1 MPDLAGSKARF
12 ERMLAVLAG
21 LFFLTVLCLML
32 FAQNSLSAYY
42 SQPALLPNLLLLPAA
57 LALLA
62 TAALLRGLAARL
74 PRHIRWGA
82 LLALY
87 FPLLLAL
94 QLLFTRSVWYY
105 PGFDVI
111 NVYQDAQRIAEG
123 SRAATTYYN
132 LCPNNAPI
140 TLLLSVPLWVAVR
153 LGLAVPYV
161 VLPYLGAV
169 MANVALLLTMVC
181 IGRLTQSRFAR
192 LGSLLL
198 GTAWIAFSM
207 LTTVPYTDIF
217 AIVFP
222 VLALMLYL
230 GKLRPLP
237 KWFLISLTLFFGA
250 SIKPTVLILLIALVV
265 VEGRRALAGGR
276 LTARKTARIGAVLL
290 ALAIGAAPGLVWQ
303 NVSTAYMTGTA
314 RPEGQLSETHYLMLG
329 MNGDTFGGHSPDDVT
344 FSTSFATLSQRRQ
357 ANLLRAWERL
367 TGRTFAANVAFFA
380 TKAYKAFSDGT
391 FAADQSFLVL
401 DVPAR
406 QDGLSVFLRSV
417 FHRKGSLHPLLVTLQ
432 QGVWL
437 TVLVMGI
444 FALLGRN
451 RRPRAT
457 AVLGLTVLGVGLYL
471 LLFEVWP
478 RYMYV
483 YAPFFLILAA
493 LGLERL
499 RFVRRLRPAASP
511 RTGTN

>member
-1 MPDLAGSKARF
+1 
-12 ERMLAVLAG
+12 
-21 LFFLTVLCLML
+21 
-32 FAQNSLSAYY
+32 
-42 SQPALLPNLLLLPAA
+42 
-57 LALLA
+57 
-62 TAALLRGLAARL
+62 
-74 PRHIRWGA
+74 
-82 LLALY
+82 
-87 FPLLLAL
+87 
-94 QLLFTRSVWYY
+94 
-105 PGFDVI
+105 
-111 NVYQDAQRIAEG
+111 
-123 SRAATTYYN
+123 
-132 LCPNNAPI
+132 
-140 TLLLSVPLWVAVR
+140 
-153 LGLAVPYV
+153 
-161 VLPYLGAV
+161 
-169 MANVALLLTMVC
+169 
-181 IGRLTQSRFAR
+181 
-192 LGSLLL
+192 
-198 GTAWIAFSM
+198 
-207 LTTVPYTDIF
+207 
-217 AIVFP
+217 
-222 VLALMLYL
+222 
-230 GKLRPLP
+230 
-237 KWFLISLTLFFGA
+237 
-250 SIKPTVLILLIALVV
+250 
-265 VEGRRALAGGR
+265 
-276 LTARKTARIGAVLL
+276 
-290 ALAIGAAPGLVWQ
+290 
-303 NVSTAYMTGTA
+303 MTGTA